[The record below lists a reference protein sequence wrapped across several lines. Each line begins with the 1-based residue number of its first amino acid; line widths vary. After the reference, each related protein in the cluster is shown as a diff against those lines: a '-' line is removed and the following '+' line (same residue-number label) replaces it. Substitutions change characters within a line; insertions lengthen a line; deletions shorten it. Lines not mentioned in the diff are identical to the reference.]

1 MPSAAPNAASAQPTR
16 VPAAVPA
23 VASAVSV
30 SFLISEE
37 NRIDECVGALRRFD
51 GVAQSLFAPVVHAVG
66 KYHDGFAPLLFFH
79 QIVRRQIHRVI
90 QQRPTSAIAAMRAA
104 PAATTTSAAATI
116 GIAARRAS
124 TTCLR

>member
-1 MPSAAPNAASAQPTR
+1 MPSTAPNAASAQPTR
-16 VPAAVPA
+16 VPAAVAA

-37 NRIDECVGALRRFD
+37 NRINQRVRALRRLD
-51 GVAQSLFAPVVHAVG
+51 GVAQSLFAPAIHAVG
-66 KYHDGFAPLLFFH
+66 KHHDCFASLLLFH
-79 QIVRRQIHRVI
+79 QIVRRQIHSVI

-104 PAATTTSAAATI
+104 PAATTI

-124 TTCLR
+124 TTRLR